1 MVDLKQKSK
10 IKFDR
15 FFFRTLHKVPL
26 HKAVKSGTERFR
38 KIIICKKSEFLLYLR
53 ILELCNKI

>member
-38 KIIICKKSEFLLYLR
+38 KIIICKKSEFLLY
-53 ILELCNKI
+53 ES